1 MTQSDIDLDSIW
13 KFCTR
18 HRALLE
24 KSEAAGCFHCCA
36 IFAPSEILDW
46 IDEPPAAESG
56 GITDDGETALCPR
69 CGMDAVLPSATVDLS
84 AELLSQMA
92 KHYFGG
98 QFTAASSLPT
108 AG

>member
-1 MTQSDIDLDSIW
+1 MTQPDIDLDSIW
-13 KFCTR
+13 KFCTQ
-18 HRALLE
+18 HRDLLA

-36 IFAPSEILDW
+36 IFSPSEVVDW
-46 IDEPPAAESG
+46 IDEPPAPKSG
-56 GITDDGETALCPR
+56 RVSSDGVTALCPR

-84 AELLSQMA
+84 VGLLSQMA

-98 QFTAASSLPT
+98 QFQPASSFPT